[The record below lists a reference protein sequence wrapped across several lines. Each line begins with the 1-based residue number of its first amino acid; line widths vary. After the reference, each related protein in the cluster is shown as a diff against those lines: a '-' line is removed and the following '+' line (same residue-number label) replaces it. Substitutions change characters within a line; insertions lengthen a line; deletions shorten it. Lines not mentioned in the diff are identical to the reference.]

1 MTDLHGAGNA
11 LLASAAA
18 GRRVESLLSGSFL
31 VFGALAI
38 LLAPLALALA
48 KPGPGGEG
56 WTILTLLCCTFAAGF
71 FFFASDDLSVT
82 LVAWLL
88 AWTCAM
94 IRQMSFRRL
103 RA

>member
-1 MTDLHGAGNA
+1 MQNMWAMEHQLE
-11 LLASAAA
+11 ASAAA
-18 GRRVESLLSGSFL
+18 GRRVESLLSDSFL
-31 VFGALAI
+31 VFGSLAI

-56 WTILTLLCCTFAAGF
+56 WTILTLLCCIFAAGF
-71 FFFASDDLSVT
+71 FFFASDLTVA

-94 IRQMSFRRL
+94 IRRMSFKRL